1 MRLARHITAA
11 LALSLLLACT
21 GSKATELDDVMG
33 GAGAG
38 AVPAAS
44 DAPATEPDD
53 DAPHALATV
62 VLGESHASK
71 GASKAMVSVSFVP
84 DAATAH
90 AVHGKVI
97 AGCELATAASAN
109 GGAGAATDGESF
121 DGGPVAISGAS
132 TPMTLFPPYDWDA
145 AEEGVPFAPG
155 SKLEVRAEGAA
166 GAGFEKFD
174 ETFTATQMIVTSP
187 PLATLPHAS
196 IFGTGSLPITWLA
209 GSDSIVVTA
218 SGAGGTL
225 RCNAD
230 DATGHFELPR
240 EVVKTAL
247 GNAKSLVLSVAR
259 VRNDVKKGKKTKGTL
274 EGATVQPVGWLSL
287 TTTSVETASFE
298 CSGTEC
304 TGGPVAG
311 CQDCR
316 TSMCKT
322 EFDACTADATC
333 PFLRTCLDACTT
345 TSCRNTCFT
354 KWPEASAKAKNGA
367 LYKCQCIAK
376 CAVECVAECK

>member
-21 GSKATELDDVMG
+21 GSKATELDDVTG
-33 GAGAG
+33 GAS
-38 AVPAAS
+38 AVPPVGT

-53 DAPHALATV
+53 DAPHALGTV
-62 VLGESHASK
+62 VLGESHVSK
-71 GASKAMVSVSFVP
+71 GASKAIVSVSFLP
-84 DAATAH
+84 DATSANA
-90 AVHGKVI
+90 AHGKVI
-97 AGCELATAASAN
+97 AGCELVTGAGTN
-109 GGAGAATDGESF
+109 GGAGAAADGESF
-121 DGGPVAISGAS
+121 DGGPLAISGAA
-132 TPMTLFPPYDWDA
+132 TPMTLFPPYEWDGDD
-145 AEEGVPFAPG
+145 GVPFAPG
-155 SKLEVRAEGAA
+155 SKLEIRAEGAA

-174 ETFTATQMIVTSP
+174 ETFTATQLIVTSP
-187 PLATLPHAS
+187 SLATLPHES
-196 IFGTGSLPITWLA
+196 IFGTGAVPITWLA

-218 SGAGGTL
+218 SGAGGTF
-225 RCNAD
+225 RCKAD

-247 GNAKSLVLSVAR
+247 GTAKSLVLSVAR
-259 VRNDVKKGKKTKGTL
+259 ERSEVKKGKKTKGTL
-274 EGATVQPVGWLSL
+274 ESATVRPVGWLSL

-298 CSGTEC
+298 CSGAEC
-304 TGGPVAG
+304 TGVPVAG

-345 TSCRNTCFT
+345 TSCRNACFA